1 MAGIKIYIVGSGKL
15 ANALLT
21 SDLAFEGCEKI
32 RWETTHQNLHE
43 KSILVHA
50 GSGRQLN
57 ECFEFCE
64 RTKSVLIELST
75 GLQTE
80 GMNPGF
86 PLIICPN
93 TSVLVLK
100 TLHMLKGY
108 GHHFEDYEISI
119 TESHQATKT
128 TEPGT
133 AFAFAHSLNY
143 PTDKIISVRDP
154 EIQSNQIGIPRQ
166 YLDKHAWHQIVI
178 KDGNDEVSIQTKVL
192 GHDSYAKGVR
202 MIIQLVLENKLEYK
216 RYTVLDLIDKN
227 ML

>member
-1 MAGIKIYIVGSGKL
+1 MKIFVVGSGKL

-21 SDLAFEGCEKI
+21 SDLSIQDCEVI
-32 RWETTHQNLHE
+32 QWETSWQKHQE
-43 KSILVHA
+43 KSMIVHA
-50 GSGRQLN
+50 GSGRQVG
-57 ECFEFCE
+57 ECFEYCK
-64 RTKSVLIELST
+64 RTQSAFIELST

-80 GMNPGF
+80 VMYDLGF
-86 PLIICPN
+86 PLVICPN

-100 TLHMLKGY
+100 TLHMIRESGV
-108 GHHFEDYEISI
+108 HFKDYEISI
-119 TESHQATKT
+119 TESHQSAKT

-154 EIQSNQIGIPRQ
+154 EIQRKKMGIPEE
-166 YLDKHAWHQIVI
+166 YLDKHAWHRIVI
-178 KDGNDEVSIQTKVL
+178 KDGNDEVSIETKVL
-192 GHDSYAKGVR
+192 GHDSYARGVK
-202 MIIQLVLENKLEYK
+202 MIIQTILANRLENK